1 MLQDR
6 FVKIMLVMIA
16 VLLAANLLRPADRPF
31 APLESSAQAQSP
43 STIASSNG
51 INRVT
56 AIGGFRVSDLKEV
69 VAVGD
74 GKSFVVTNPSGFQ
87 VYRVDEL
94 SYQVAR

>member
-6 FVKIMLVMIA
+6 FVKAMLVVIA
-16 VLLAANLLRPADRPF
+16 AMLAANLLRPSDQPF
-31 APLESSAQAQSP
+31 VTLESSAQGQAP
-43 STIASSNG
+43 GTVASSNG
-51 INRVT
+51 VNRVT

-69 VAVGD
+69 IAVGD

-94 SYQVAR
+94 SYPRQQ